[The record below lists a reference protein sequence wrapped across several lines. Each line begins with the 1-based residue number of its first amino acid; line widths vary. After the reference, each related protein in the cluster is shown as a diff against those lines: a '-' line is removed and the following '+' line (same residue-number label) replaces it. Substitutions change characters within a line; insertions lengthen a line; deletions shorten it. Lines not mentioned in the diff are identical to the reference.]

1 MLLLRKRLAALVAAC
16 LEAFDALGEDMPQTS
31 HPALGK
37 VRELLTSADH
47 GLLTEVRPCS

>member
-1 MLLLRKRLAALVAAC
+1 
-16 LEAFDALGEDMPQTS
+16 MPQTS